1 MKLLVRNL
9 ARTTTESELKALFE
23 EHGNV
28 EYCTLVLDKVT
39 GESKGFA
46 FVEMPVKNEAKDA
59 ISKLN
64 GTKIDKSKVRV
75 KEAE

>member
-9 ARTTTESELKALFE
+9 ARTTKEAELKAIFE

-46 FVEMPVKNEAKDA
+46 FVEMPVKNEAKNA
-59 ISKLN
+59 ITKLN
-64 GTKIDKSKVRV
+64 GTQINKSKVRV

>member
-9 ARTTTESELKALFE
+9 ARTTTEAELKAIFE

-46 FVEMPVKNEAKDA
+46 FVEMPVKDEAKGA